1 MNITAVA
8 IDDEPLALSVIRAHC
23 EKVPFIDLQKE
34 FTEPHEALKYLKKF
48 PVDLLFLDIHMP
60 ALSGIELYKAV
71 PQKTGVIF
79 TTAHSQYAVEGFEL
93 AALDYLLKPIPFDR
107 FLQAAERARE
117 FHRMGHLGAG
127 ADGGSDAQHIYIRAD
142 YSLVKVAVADILYI
156 EGLDNYLKIHLRD
169 ARPIV
174 TRMSMKTMAEKLA
187 GHRFLRIHRS
197 YIVPLGDV
205 DRVRA
210 KTIFLKDGKEL
221 PIGAAYAEEV
231 EKAFG

>member
-1 MNITAVA
+1 MNITAIA

-23 EKVPFIDLQKE
+23 DRVDFIDLQKE
-34 FTEPHEALKYLKKF
+34 FTEPTEALKYLKKF

-71 PQKTGVIF
+71 PQKTAVIF

-117 FHRMGHLGAG
+117 YHRLGHLG
-127 ADGGSDAQHIYIRAD
+127 DGGGETQHLYIRAD
-142 YSLVKVAVADILYI
+142 YSLMKIAVADINYI
-156 EGLDNYLKIHLRD
+156 EGLDNYLKIHLRGQ
-169 ARPIV
+169 RPIV
-174 TRMSMKTMAEKLA
+174 TRMSMKTMAEKLT

-197 YIVPLGDV
+197 YIVPLADV

-231 EKAFG
+231 ERAFG